1 MLGPGRVPLI
11 LSVLL
16 LVLGAIVAIEGFFH
30 RGAGARGPIVPAILV
45 AAAGAVFLLT
55 VGLLGLAA
63 ATGLAAA
70 LVAGYSLRTRP
81 VACVLVV
88 VACVAA
94 AVLLDLSKLFSSGGA

>member
-11 LSVLL
+11 LSALL

-30 RGAGARGPIVPAILV
+30 RGAGAHGPIVPAILV

-55 VGLLGLAA
+55 VGMLGLAA

-70 LVAGYSLRTRP
+70 IVAGYSLRARP

-94 AVLLDLSKLFSSGGA
+94 AVLLDMSNLFSSGGA